1 MAGHIS
7 FNPLSTQAEFLKNQS
22 DPSVSP
28 SRVGESSLVRTLN
41 NNGPLRPNGYRRSRG
56 AYITGNNA
64 PAITPHFHFQRVGR
78 SAGNAMDRRN
88 AWARAGF
95 NADRQKIQ
103 SEGHYS
109 YYERGNNNLND
120 PAMIGMRRSRVKNQ
134 GDAEYTGQL
143 LENNVH
149 TQALNVAPELTYAHG
164 KNLKPAPARG
174 ALKGS
179 RNKARAKAEANA
191 RAQAEAAKAAENA
204 RALAA
209 RYQVAEQSIVNDRSN
224 HPVNKEKQNESEFIK
239 SQEEILKEAE
249 EDSRRGNT
257 NKGDFL
263 SLSNPHEANRNR
275 SKGGSYKK
283 RRTLKKNK
291 RHTRRR
297 RI

>member
-1 MAGHIS
+1 MPGHIS
-7 FNPLSTQAEFLKNQS
+7 FNPLSTQAEFLKNKS

-28 SRVGESSLVRTLN
+28 SHVGESSLVRTLN
-41 NNGPLRPNGYRRSRG
+41 NNGPLRQNRTARFNSHRDG
-56 AYITGNNA
+56 
-64 PAITPHFHFQRVGR
+64 GR
-78 SAGNAMDRRN
+78 TAKNAMHRRN
-88 AWARAGF
+88 AHAAAQFNANKQAIRLAGF
-95 NADRQKIQ
+95 TN
-103 SEGHYS
+103 
-109 YYERGNNNLND
+109 YYRKGNRNLNN
-120 PAMIGMRRSRVKNQ
+120 AALVGMRRSRVRNQ
-134 GDAEYTGQL
+134 RNAENDGLL
-143 LENNVH
+143 LENNLRAEG
-149 TQALNVAPELTYAHG
+149 QNVAPELTYAHG

-179 RNKARAKAEANA
+179 RNKARAKAEAND
-191 RAQAEAAKAAENA
+191 RAEAAQAAANA
-204 RALAA
+204 TALAA

-224 HPVNKEKQNESEFIK
+224 HPVNKEIQNESEFIK
-239 SQEEILKEAE
+239 SQEESLKEAE